1 MTAYKKIPILF
12 ERRIG
17 IFLIS
22 NTPLWDEIKSNPLSE
37 ESPKIRIYAD
47 LSRILC
53 III

>member
-22 NTPLWDEIKSNPLSE
+22 NPPLWDEIKSNPLSE
-37 ESPKIRIYAD
+37 KASILYLINFSMFEFD
-47 LSRILC
+47 LQ
-53 III
+53 